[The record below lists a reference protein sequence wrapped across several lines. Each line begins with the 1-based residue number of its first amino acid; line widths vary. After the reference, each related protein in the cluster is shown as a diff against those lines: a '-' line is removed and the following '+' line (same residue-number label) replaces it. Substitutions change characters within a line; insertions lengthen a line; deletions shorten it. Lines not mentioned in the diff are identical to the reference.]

1 MESVMKVLLIGA
13 NGTIGKLVKQNLAP
27 RHDIIEVGKTSGKY
41 QVDISSESSIRKL
54 FEQVGKVDAIVVA
67 AGDVH
72 FGTMKD
78 MTEEQFKLGLNS
90 KLLGQVNVTLIGQ
103 HYLNE
108 GGSIT
113 LTSGSLSHNP
123 TFGGTNFSTVNA
135 AVNGFVLGAA
145 LELKQDRRINVV
157 SPAVLTESWGVYG
170 AAFPGHESVP
180 GSKVVLAYQRS
191 VEGFETG
198 QEYRVW

>member
-1 MESVMKVLLIGA
+1 MKVLIIGA
-13 NGTIGKLVKQNLAP
+13 NGTIGKLVKQTLAP
-27 RHDIIEVGKTSGKY
+27 RHDIIEAGKTSGQY
-41 QVDISSESSIRKL
+41 QVDISNESSIRQL
-54 FEQVGKVDAIVVA
+54 FEQVGNVDAIVVA

-72 FGTMKD
+72 FGAMKE

-103 HYLNE
+103 HYLNA

-113 LTSGSLSHNP
+113 LTSGSLSHHP

-135 AVNGFVLGAA
+135 AVDGFVLGAA

-157 SPAVLTESWGVYG
+157 SPAVLAESWHVYG
-170 AAFPGHESVP
+170 AAFPGGESVP
-180 GSKVVLAYQRS
+180 GAKVALAYQRS
-191 VEGFETG
+191 VEGFENG
-198 QEYRVW
+198 QQYRVW

>member
-1 MESVMKVLLIGA
+1 MENLMKILLIGA

-27 RHDIIEVGKTSGKY
+27 RHEIIEVGKTSGQF
-41 QVDISSESSIRKL
+41 QVDISNESNIRQL
-54 FEQVGKVDAIVVA
+54 FAQVGKVDAIVVT

-72 FGTMKD
+72 FGAMQE
-78 MTEEQFKLGLNS
+78 MTSDQFSLGLHS
-90 KLLGQVNVTLIGQ
+90 KLLGQVNITLIGQ
-103 HYLNE
+103 HYLNQ

-123 TFGGTNFSTVNA
+123 TFGGSNFSTVNA
-135 AVNGFVLGAA
+135 AVDGFVKGAA

-157 SPAVLTESWGVYG
+157 SPTVLEESWHIYG
-170 AAFPGHESVP
+170 AAFPGLEAAP
-180 GSKVVLAYQRS
+180 GAKVALAYQRS